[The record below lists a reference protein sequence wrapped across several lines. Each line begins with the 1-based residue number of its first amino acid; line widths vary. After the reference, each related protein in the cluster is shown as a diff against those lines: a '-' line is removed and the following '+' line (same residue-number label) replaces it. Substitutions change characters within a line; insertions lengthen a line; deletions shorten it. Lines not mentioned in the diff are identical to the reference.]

1 MASVNI
7 TIDTENLVPVNG
19 QYTFTTKFLNA
30 TTNTPLND
38 PRFPQDQVH
47 TTNVVSSNY
56 EFSVN
61 IADGNYSVENVK
73 LRVIYKNIIKDYIIP
88 TTPVNCL
95 SDCTIFPIISVTQV
109 SNTQFNVVLT
119 NGGTAT
125 VAWKVFSNTTQVANG
140 VANIVTNSFNI
151 LTPSLPT
158 GNYILELVGTSCKGK
173 STKSFNVTN
182 TLPPCTQ
189 GPTLLSII
197 SSSSTS
203 LKFQFD
209 GLGVFGIAWRIKQ
222 GTSVLRNGVVSPTNS
237 TPTIEYAALTDGT
250 YTLEIEGST
259 CSSTPTQAS
268 FTLSGSV
275 EPLAFLP
282 SYPKVTGTTDNYTL
296 DVRINKSGAYNTTV
310 LRTNSGQYYQNGNYT
325 YIANGAGLVINSLPT
340 GTYIIK
346 VGTLETTVVISNSG
360 GSPCTQGPTL
370 MNIVSA
376 TPTGLSFL
384 FDGQNI
390 TAIKWRIKQ
399 GGTLLRNNVVFPT
412 NNTPFITY
420 NELPIGDYTLEIE
433 GDNCSSIVSSD
444 DFTISPVPT
453 GNNAGVI
460 VTNVGSKY
468 IGIINARKFKATA
481 NPTTGAIRLTY
492 DEFSQADGSNKQ
504 VKGWLLG
511 SQQQEIKPSD
521 VAELRSANG
530 KILPDGDYQFYL
542 YYFPTENVTTF
553 DQIKNNIGLV
563 NGPQWGQN
571 SKVLEVVII
580 EIKTNPTL

>member
-119 NGGTAT
+119 SGGTAT

-173 STKSFNVTN
+173 STKPFNVTN

-209 GLGVFGIAWRIKQ
+209 GLGVFGITWRIKQ

-310 LRTNSGQYYQNGNYT
+310 LRTNNGQYYQNGNYT

-420 NELPIGDYTLEIE
+420 NELPIGDYILEIE
-433 GDNCSSIVSSD
+433 GDNCSSPVSSSP
-444 DFTISPVPT
+444 FTIVDIPQ

-460 VTNVGSKY
+460 VTTVGNKS
-468 IGIINARKFKATA
+468 IGIINGRNFTA
-481 NPTTGAIRLTY
+481 IANSSTGNIRLFY
-492 DEFSQADGSNKQ
+492 DEITTAEGSNTQ

-511 SQQQEIKPSD
+511 SQQQEIKPAD
-521 VAELRSANG
+521 VATLRSTNG
-530 KILPDGDYQFYL
+530 MALPDGNYDFYL
-542 YYFPTENVTTF
+542 YYFPTSAVSNF
-553 DQIKNNIGLV
+553 DQIKANIGLI
-563 NGPQWGQN
+563 NSSPQQN
-571 SKVLEVVII
+571 SRTAERVII
-580 EIKTNPTL
+580 EIKTNITF